1 MHKHGVFKEKVKSF
15 NNLFQIIPQNQVP
28 ELIEEV
34 QGLDFS
40 KIAFYQE
47 NNLKSSSLKLWNDL
61 KNSLEEGQSLHCLSK
76 ILHFAHTLP
85 TSSSDIEQSFS
96 SLKFIKNVFR
106 SNLLENTTQALLL
119 IAQEYENKDIEIS
132 VEMVEGFKKIRK
144 ELSQRKSNK
153 KKKIKKKKKKKGELR
168 KMKKAFLHFIKKY

>member
-1 MHKHGVFKEKVKSF
+1 M
-15 NNLFQIIPQNQVP
+15 
-28 ELIEEV
+28 
-34 QGLDFS
+34 
-40 KIAFYQE
+40 
-47 NNLKSSSLKLWNDL
+47 KSSSLKLWNDL